1 MKPSSGSTP
10 VRGSS
15 GSPRPATAPAAPT
28 LRIPRTL
35 TLPPAPSP
43 IAPVPLVD
51 EHFRRT
57 PAAPLRPYVAWY
69 AGYRQRAVPPARHRG
84 LPSPFLTLIFTLDEP
99 LMMLAH
105 PDPEQPPA
113 AFGALLGGLHCVPA
127 MIVHQ
132 GAQSGVQLALRP
144 LGVRLLL
151 GLTPKA
157 AARVIRFDRAR
168 HLLAGQV
175 AAGGRPRLADLAVT
189 CGYFDQAHL
198 ARDFRA
204 LAGVPPSQWLAEVFR
219 NVQAAAG
226 GFAADWAQ

>member
-1 MKPSSGSTP
+1 M
-10 VRGSS
+10 
-15 GSPRPATAPAAPT
+15 
-28 LRIPRTL
+28 
-35 TLPPAPSP
+35 
-43 IAPVPLVD
+43 APVPLVD

-69 AGYRQRAVPPARHRG
+69 AGYRQRGVAPARHRG

-105 PDPEQPPA
+105 PNPEQPPA

-151 GLTPKA
+151 GLPAGWSSRHLTSRFRIETGLTPKA
-157 AARVIRFDRAR
+157 AADG
-168 HLLAGQV
+168 L
-175 AAGGRPRLADLAVT
+175 
-189 CGYFDQAHL
+189 
-198 ARDFRA
+198 
-204 LAGVPPSQWLAEVFR
+204 EE
-219 NVQAAAG
+219 
-226 GFAADWAQ
+226 DWAQ